1 MNKNPLLKINR
12 KQVERGLLTDVLPRI
27 LVNVSTFPVV
37 LLVDVSNTFS
47 LYVKEHP
54 RTRRF
59 IEHYISS
66 RESMGSACDP
76 ALRRFLLD
84 QLDHFPHLTPA
95 DGVQIREAAEAK
107 KILWVF
113 IMQGSIEN
121 QTQLVTAHTFPRKP
135 CIVVHVACVNKEGT
149 DCFRTGDHKNPMDD
163 YTLMFLNRRLQ
174 AQGISSFLITMDRFT
189 DW

>member
-1 MNKNPLLKINR
+1 MNKSALLKINR
-12 KQVERGLLTDVLPRI
+12 KLVERGLVKEVLPWI
-27 LVNVSTFPVV
+27 LEKKSSFPVV
-37 LLVDVSNTFS
+37 MLVDVSNTFS

-59 IEHYISS
+59 VEHYISS
-66 RESMGSACDP
+66 RETMGSACDP

-95 DGVQIREAAEAK
+95 DGVRIREAAEAK
-107 KILWVF
+107 KIVWVF

-121 QTQLVTAHTFPRKP
+121 QTQRVTAHTYPRKP
-135 CIVVHVACVNKEGT
+135 CIVVHVACVTKDGK
-149 DCFRTGDHKNPMDD
+149 DCFRSGDHKNPMDD
-163 YTLMFLNRRLQ
+163 YTLMFLHHHLQ
-174 AQGISSFLITMDRFT
+174 SQGISSFLITMDRFS